1 MLPKSTN
8 VLIVGAGPAGLAC
21 AVSLLVNGVK
31 DITIV
36 DAQPAGVNSSR
47 AIVIHARTI
56 EELESIG
63 VAERLVTRG
72 LHAGYMTVRAQTKT
86 LVRADFTSLQP
97 YSQYPYALLVSQTET
112 EQILEQRLNA
122 LGVSVL
128 RPYRAVSFEGT
139 NEGTSV
145 TFESGEVIKT
155 RFLVGADGARSLI
168 RKIAGIPFRDPSTQK
183 NPMEE
188 EPKEGESLQEANAR
202 LGRPLVIAD
211 VHLAGHIPDCIN
223 STDLATFLG
232 PLGFLLL
239 VPLPALADDP
249 HGRTVY
255 RLSCPAEP
263 GKREVTKERLQTV
276 INAAFGLPK
285 DEMPIIDNI
294 IWASRFRVRSATA
307 DTFWTRVGGG
317 IVALVGDAA
326 HVHSPAGGQGMNLG
340 IRDAIGLGE
349 AIADIMS
356 KDRLA
361 IFAKKEY
368 ATQRLDKFS
377 NERRAM
383 ALRVI
388 KMTKVLTWAT
398 GLEGDN
404 ARLARDWVWWFM
416 GRTTFVNNQL
426 AWSLSG
432 LKIGVY

>member
-1 MLPKSTN
+1 
-8 VLIVGAGPAGLAC
+8 
-21 AVSLLVNGVK
+21 
-31 DITIV
+31 
-36 DAQPAGVNSSR
+36 
-47 AIVIHARTI
+47 
-56 EELESIG
+56 
-63 VAERLVTRG
+63 
-72 LHAGYMTVRAQTKT
+72 
-86 LVRADFTSLQP
+86 
-97 YSQYPYALLVSQTET
+97 
-112 EQILEQRLNA
+112 
-122 LGVSVL
+122 
-128 RPYRAVSFEGT
+128 
-139 NEGTSV
+139 
-145 TFESGEVIKT
+145 
-155 RFLVGADGARSLI
+155 
-168 RKIAGIPFRDPSTQK
+168 
-183 NPMEE
+183 MEE